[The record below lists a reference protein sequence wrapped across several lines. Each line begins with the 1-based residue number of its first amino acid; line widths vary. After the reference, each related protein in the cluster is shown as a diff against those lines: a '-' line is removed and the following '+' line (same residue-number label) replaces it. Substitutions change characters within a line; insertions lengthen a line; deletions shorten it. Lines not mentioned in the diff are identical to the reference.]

1 MVLKTCPICQ
11 ARVSPVDCGER
22 WCDLYGVTSTASSSA
37 RRVAPLCKK
46 MPACVPCEWPVEVR
60 RLVVPC
66 VSEAGRT
73 RLISASVQ
81 GSIAILQAAG

>member
-46 MPACVPCEWPVEVR
+46 NACMRTMRV
-60 RLVVPC
+60 
-66 VSEAGRT
+66 AGGGAASG
-73 RLISASVQ
+73 SA
-81 GSIAILQAAG
+81 LRK